1 VTEHRASLG
10 SKAITANTL
19 LNNEHDGMNR
29 APFPLTLTLSP
40 GERGQ
45 PRPRLGLPS
54 VCVLSQR
61 VVSAERGVRSSLPM
75 NLCVRP
81 ASAVS
86 VPELAPQSRESR
98 RGRGSRAEIAG
109 LGSWLLSRWAREERR
124 PLRTGRDAQ
133 ALRARADLPPLPAG
147 EGRGEGERVPRAAK
161 CRLSL
166 AISMRSRNPCGQT
179 QALPFSSRAPPEK

>member
-1 VTEHRASLG
+1 
-10 SKAITANTL
+10 
-19 LNNEHDGMNR
+19 MNR

-109 LGSWLLSRWAREERR
+109 LGSWLLSQR
-124 PLRTGRDAQ
+124 
-133 ALRARADLPPLPAG
+133 
-147 EGRGEGERVPRAAK
+147 ERVGVRENGNC
-161 CRLSL
+161 CRFS
-166 AISMRSRNPCGQT
+166 APSDHCH
-179 QALPFSSRAPPEK
+179 ASSRLNVPSCRWTAHFFNWMRHFCHSTAHFSDWMADFSGWWAGFSGWMAGLVQWWAGFFDWWRGDLAWP